1 MILEQNY
8 RSTNSILEA
17 ANSVISHNQ
26 ERKPKNLWSELGEGE
41 PVRVLGVEDEHA
53 EARFVA
59 SEITSLVDQGYASSE
74 IAIFYRT
81 NAQSR
86 VIEESLGTT
95 RIPYRSDRRAPL

>member
-1 MILEQNY
+1 M
-8 RSTNSILEA
+8 
-17 ANSVISHNQ
+17 
-26 ERKPKNLWSELGEGE
+26 
-41 PVRVLGVEDEHA
+41 RVLEVEDEHA

-95 RIPYRSDRRAPL
+95 RIPYQVIGGPRFTSGPRSKTPSPTSR